1 MSYIAKNGRLYTS
14 GASEALTLLDDK
26 FSVNKSYSKGDSCI
40 YNDYLWKFTS
50 DKPAGEWDSS
60 VVEQCRVMDFVDD
73 VNGRLTQVQSQIVPT
88 ASIESGAFASKAYNT
103 GDFLVKNGGL
113 WKATTDITKGDA
125 LTPACIVPTTVG
137 SELSGKSNSFVI
149 KEVLHV
155 ASTTTTATA
164 YTTEPLDDYNFFIVS
179 CGVLGFREYG
189 YLYDGS
195 VTGFYSKAE
204 LLNTSN
210 YENGTH
216 LKLYDTDNGQSA
228 FRHIYLKYV
237 NNTTIKIHHL
247 SAYPIEVRIYGI
259 K

>member
-88 ASIESGAFASKAYNT
+88 ASIERGETASKAYNV
-103 GDFLVKNGGL
+103 GDFLVKDGIL
-113 WKATTDITKGDA
+113 YKVTKA
-125 LTPACIVPTTVG
+125 IVKDDTLTVG
-137 SELSGKSNSFVI
+137 TNIALDTVASELSEMKSNLPDGLTVDILADANSFNLTDLDLTQYKLLVATHYDTVGGSTGTITVPMSLAIERKTVSFEWNSGARAVI
-149 KEVLHV
+149 KIPSSTSMSMASIHQNKANHV
-155 ASTTTTATA
+155 
-164 YTTEPLDDYNFFIVS
+164 V
-179 CGVLGFREYG
+179 VM
-189 YLYDGS
+189 
-195 VTGFYSKAE
+195 
-204 LLNTSN
+204 
-210 YENGTH
+210 
-216 LKLYDTDNGQSA
+216 
-228 FRHIYLKYV
+228 
-237 NNTTIKIHHL
+237 
-247 SAYPIEVRIYGI
+247 GI